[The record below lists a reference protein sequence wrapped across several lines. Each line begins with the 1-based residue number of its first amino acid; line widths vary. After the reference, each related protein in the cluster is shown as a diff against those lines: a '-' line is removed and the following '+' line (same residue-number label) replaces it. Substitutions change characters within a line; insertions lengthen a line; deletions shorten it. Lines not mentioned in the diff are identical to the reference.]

1 MKDANNFYRILTKE
15 LHCIFIPSLSRG
27 NVSRYPR
34 FYAVTELAG
43 EFVYH
48 HAIAPPHS
56 IDFVVIQS
64 EPKRLLSEADR
75 LNEELDSLVMDNYR
89 VFIDN
94 LTCSVFLRNE
104 VR

>member
-1 MKDANNFYRILTKE
+1 MTS
-15 LHCIFIPSLSRG
+15 IPSSMRLQSLQVNIYDRVNLLCHG
-27 NVSRYPR
+27 Y
-34 FYAVTELAG
+34 T
-43 EFVYH
+43 
-48 HAIAPPHS
+48 
-56 IDFVVIQS
+56 DVILLILCEQN

-104 VR
+104 VCLEYI